1 VKGEKVKKPSKLHNF
16 EWHRIILD
24 EAHSIKDRVSS
35 TARASFHLD
44 AQYRWS
50 LTGTPLQNRVNELF
64 SLVKLMRI
72 TPYSYYYCKL
82 CDCKSMHW
90 EFTGQRC
97 NHCNCSRM
105 HHFSWWNR
113 NVMNPIIKNGITSA
127 DSENAYKIMKYIL
140 QHIMLRRTKEEKK
153 DDLCLPPRLIRIRR
167 DEFDDEENDFYEA
180 LYTQTKTTFNNFVEE
195 GTVLSN
201 YAHVFDLLLRL
212 RQASNHPY
220 LVLHSRDN
228 EKDKGSDWC
237 KLCNEPAEDPIM
249 SRCKHVFCRVCAQN
263 YVQSSGKK
271 TGCPQCFAAFTIDLD
286 QKYTPPE
293 SVTAKS
299 YKNNTKSILQRADLT
314 NWRSSSKI
322 EAVLEELTNIRNR
335 DPCAKTL
342 IFSQFV
348 NFLDLLDWRL
358 KLAGF
363 GPLKLDGRMN
373 ADQKAAAIASFNDD
387 PDCNVFLVSLK
398 AGGVALNLTV
408 ASYCFVLDPWW
419 NPAVE
424 FQAIDRIYRLG
435 QFKCIRVI
443 RFIIHNTIEERIL
456 QLQEKKYL
464 LFQSTVGMDQDS
476 LSRLS
481 VGDLKFLFH

>member
-1 VKGEKVKKPSKLHNF
+1 
-16 EWHRIILD
+16 
-24 EAHSIKDRVSS
+24 
-35 TARASFHLD
+35 
-44 AQYRWS
+44 
-50 LTGTPLQNRVNELF
+50 
-64 SLVKLMRI
+64 
-72 TPYSYYYCKL
+72 
-82 CDCKSMHW
+82 
-90 EFTGQRC
+90 
-97 NHCNCSRM
+97 M

-228 EKDKGSDWC
+228 EKYKGSDWC

-293 SVTAKS
+293 NVTAKS

-424 FQAIDRIYRLG
+424 FQAIDRIYRL
-435 QFKCIRVI
+435 
-443 RFIIHNTIEERIL
+443 
-456 QLQEKKYL
+456 
-464 LFQSTVGMDQDS
+464 
-476 LSRLS
+476 
-481 VGDLKFLFH
+481 